1 MIEQANVQGGM
12 KPCRTEHKFRSTS
25 NFECHECGFIC
36 YYDPTGMGAYK
47 EVKND
52 TGVSTSIAQ

>member
-1 MIEQANVQGGM
+1 MIEQANLQGGM

-36 YYDPTGMGAYK
+36 HYDPTGMGAYK
-47 EVKND
+47 ELKDD
-52 TGVSTSIAQ
+52 TGVS